1 VDKQKLI
8 KKVENRS
15 DVFRERAVKG
25 YGDRK
30 RHDRVQSDEE
40 KWMGTAHNQLGW
52 SLAKIGS
59 AFDRDPR
66 TVKKYLQERQRIL
79 AQAAKYEHEIEN
91 HFAELSVTALTL
103 ASNFES
109 YLDNGTGSGSTI
121 GDVVYGGWLNDI
133 DGILDALSVEMHEVD
148 KSVALHLLCHLKEE
162 FPELTDIKDW
172 AELNNDKIT
181 KDFVERLRLRAY
193 RGDFGKCPAYPNC

>member
-1 VDKQKLI
+1 MQPTKWDSKAKSL
-8 KKVENRS
+8 
-15 DVFRERAVKG
+15 G
-25 YGDRK
+25 K
-30 RHDRVQSDEE
+30 R
-40 KWMGTAHNQLGW
+40 
-52 SLAKIGS
+52 LAKREKL
-59 AFDRDPR
+59 AL
-66 TVKKYLQERQRIL
+66 LQSYETQMRQGQNREKILAELADNVGVGQRQIERIL

-91 HFAELSVTALTL
+91 HFAELSITALIL

-162 FPELTDIKDW
+162 FRELTDIKDW

-193 RGDFGKCPAYPNC
+193 RGDFGKCPACPNC